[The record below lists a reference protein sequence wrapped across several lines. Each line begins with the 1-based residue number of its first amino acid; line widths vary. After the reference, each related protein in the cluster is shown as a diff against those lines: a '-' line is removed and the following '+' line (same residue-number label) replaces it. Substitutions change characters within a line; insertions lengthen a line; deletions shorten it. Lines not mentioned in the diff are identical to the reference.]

1 MKKLAVLLSFAI
13 VAAATAPLAHA
24 ATTKPAA
31 HTHAAAAAGK
41 SHQVPV
47 EVVSADT
54 AKRTLTFKADGE
66 TKTSPVDRK
75 ALASLRT
82 VKAGDK
88 VTVTCWDNAKG
99 EHVKVTA
106 IAPTKS

>member
-1 MKKLAVLLSFAI
+1 MKKLVVLLSVAL

-24 ATTKPAA
+24 AKAA
-31 HTHAAAAAGK
+31 THSHAAMAAGK

-75 ALASLRT
+75 ALATLRT

-88 VTVTCWDNAKG
+88 VTLTCWDNAKG

-106 IAPTKS
+106 ITKS